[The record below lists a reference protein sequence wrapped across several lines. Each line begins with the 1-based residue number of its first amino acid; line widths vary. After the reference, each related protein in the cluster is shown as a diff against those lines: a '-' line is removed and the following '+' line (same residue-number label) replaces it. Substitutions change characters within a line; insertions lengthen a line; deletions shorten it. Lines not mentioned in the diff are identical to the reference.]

1 MKIGGGLL
9 LWLAIAILFFRWNAN
24 EEREQEVEEIP
35 WEDFERELQAWDLRK

>member
-24 EEREQEVEEIP
+24 EEREKAEEVS
-35 WEDFERELQAWDLRK
+35 WDDFERELQAWDMRR